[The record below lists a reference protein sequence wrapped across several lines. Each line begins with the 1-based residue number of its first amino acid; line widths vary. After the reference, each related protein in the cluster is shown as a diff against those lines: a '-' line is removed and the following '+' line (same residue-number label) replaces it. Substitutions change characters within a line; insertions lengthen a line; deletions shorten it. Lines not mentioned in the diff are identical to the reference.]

1 MKQLLYAFGD
11 VPDPLPET
19 VRVLDE
25 IVTDFIIETCHQAAR
40 AASVSGRQKIKV
52 EDFRWAIRGDEQML
66 GRVKELLGMEKE
78 LKEARKHFDTQEGR
92 MGLERGNAGGGG
104 GGGGSGV
111 GGGGGRKRKF
121 KEVEDSE
128 AHGVD
133 EKPEGG

>member
-1 MKQLLYAFGD
+1 
-11 VPDPLPET
+11 
-19 VRVLDE
+19 
-25 IVTDFIIETCHQAAR
+25 
-40 AASVSGRQKIKV
+40 
-52 EDFRWAIRGDEQML
+52 
-66 GRVKELLGMEKE
+66 MEKE